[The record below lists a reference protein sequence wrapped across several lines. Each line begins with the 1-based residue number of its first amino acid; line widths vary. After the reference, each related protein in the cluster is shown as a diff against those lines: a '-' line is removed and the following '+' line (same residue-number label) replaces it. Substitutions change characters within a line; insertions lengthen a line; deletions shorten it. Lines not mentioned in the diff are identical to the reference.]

1 MSSVEPGDWMC
12 AKANP
17 FAYLEVVA
25 LHVEDGV
32 EHVMVRV
39 GRTELQVSKRY
50 LLACWQH
57 LEES

>member
-17 FAYLEVVA
+17 SAFLEVIAVWT
-25 LHVEDGV
+25 EDGTEQV
-32 EHVMVRV
+32 KVRI
-39 GRTELQVSKRY
+39 GKAEQQVSKRY

-57 LEES
+57 LEQP